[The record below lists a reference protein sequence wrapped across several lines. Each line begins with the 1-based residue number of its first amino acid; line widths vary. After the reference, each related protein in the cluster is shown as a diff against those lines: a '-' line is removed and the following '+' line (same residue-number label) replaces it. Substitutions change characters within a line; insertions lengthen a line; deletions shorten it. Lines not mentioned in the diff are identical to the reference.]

1 MHLYHFSDTPDI
13 DLFIPRPVRVPV
25 ERPEGLDWLN
35 GPLVW
40 ATDELH
46 QVMYFFPRECP
57 RILLWTTPET
67 TAKDYEFWWRGST
80 YKRLAYIEHA
90 WLERL
95 QSATLYRYEMPP
107 RTFRDI
113 HDVGMWVSQSA
124 VRPLGLET
132 LNDLIGELAAHEVEL
147 RVVES
152 LVPLKGV
159 WRTSLHASGIRL
171 RNVQGWGKPTWT
183 HSRRGRVVP
192 VSEPE

>member
-1 MHLYHFSDTPDI
+1 MHLYHFSDNPDI

-25 ERPEGLDWLN
+25 ERPEGYGWLN

-40 ATDELH
+40 ATDEPH
-46 QVMYFFPRECP
+46 QTMYLFPRECP

-113 HDVGMWVSQSA
+113 HDVGMWVSKDV

-132 LNDLIGELAAHEVEL
+132 LTNLTGELKAHEVEL

-159 WRTSLHASGIRL
+159 WGTSLHASGLRL
-171 RNVQGWGKPTWT
+171 RNAQGWGKPTWT
-183 HSRRGRVVP
+183 HSRRG
-192 VSEPE
+192 